1 MKEKNTLKVEIT
13 IGTCGYSYED
23 WRGHFYPEKIPKG
36 DMLGFYAQY
45 FKTVEINS
53 SYYHIPSAE
62 TIKRIAKKTPPDF
75 GFIVKTNQ
83 ETTHR
88 RKENEAALKQLTEA
102 LQPMLDSGK
111 LKGLL
116 AQFPYSFKNNEENR
130 NYLFQTRKL
139 SGALPLFVEFR
150 NYTWENEYI
159 PDFLKNN
166 GIGYVNVDEP
176 ELKGLLPKQ
185 DIVTTDT
192 GYIRLHG
199 RNEKDWWDGTGS
211 DRYNYEYDEEQ
222 LKEWLT
228 NISNILKKTYKTYIF
243 FNNHPNGQA
252 VRNARQMVQ
261 ILNDQM
267 DLFGSG

>member
-1 MKEKNTLKVEIT
+1 M
-13 IGTCGYSYED
+13 
-23 WRGHFYPEKIPKG
+23 
-36 DMLGFYAQY
+36 
-45 FKTVEINS
+45 
-53 SYYHIPSAE
+53 
-62 TIKRIAKKTPPDF
+62 
-75 GFIVKTNQ
+75 
-83 ETTHR
+83 
-88 RKENEAALKQLTEA
+88 
-102 LQPMLDSGK
+102 
-111 LKGLL
+111 
-116 AQFPYSFKNNEENR
+116 
-130 NYLFQTRKL
+130 
-139 SGALPLFVEFR
+139 
-150 NYTWENEYI
+150 
-159 PDFLKNN
+159 
-166 GIGYVNVDEP
+166 NVDEP

-211 DRYNYEYDEEQ
+211 DRYNYEYNEEQ